1 MLELFTEAVETALS
15 QGLIETAIKFA
26 RRSSFRES
34 RAKKLWMSIALH
46 LLGKGGNNIEEVLN
60 IINNENGEI

>member
-1 MLELFTEAVETALS
+1 MD
-15 QGLIETAIKFA
+15 FA
-26 RRSSFRES
+26 KRSSFRES

-60 IINNENGEI
+60 IVNSDNREISIEDLLLHFNENIKIENFKD